1 MPNIIDPAMTNIL
14 VREIKAHNEAI
25 TSINKFSLRD
35 IDGLLT
41 CSKDHKA
48 KTWSLGLDMIGVL
61 NLTTD
66 REDPKWVFPTKSKKI
81 KRENEISELESIMNK
96 LELDLEGERRKLIV
110 DDTQIVKK
118 EDVKKKSRMNW
129 FKM

>member
-1 MPNIIDPAMTNIL
+1 M
-14 VREIKAHNEAI
+14 
-25 TSINKFSLRD
+25 D

-48 KTWSLGLDMIGVL
+48 KTWSLSLDMLGIL

-66 REDPKWVFPTKSKKI
+66 REDPKWLFPTQSKKI
-81 KRENEISELESIMNK
+81 KREDEISELEGIMDK
-96 LELDLEGERRKLIV
+96 LDLDLESERRKLIV
-110 DDTQIVKK
+110 DDTKIVIK

-129 FKM
+129 FKMQEERERKE